1 LRSRIPRAPSR
12 PRFCYPDFVR
22 IPKFLISLPMIA
34 AGALLAHA
42 VAAPQTIP
50 PPAAPTAPAAAPTTA
65 AVTAPFIVIL
75 DPAHGGADPGAHG
88 STGINESDV
97 VLSFARQIRSALQV
111 QGISVLLTRDADIDP
126 SFDDRSAVAN
136 ARDHAIFVSLH
147 ISSTGIPG
155 TVRVYSLPIATPPP
169 AAPATMPSAAG
180 LLPPPVAE
188 ANPHPGLR
196 TWDNAQDSFLD
207 LSLRLAQ
214 LLQTQLTQNFRGSP
228 PAPALVAVR
237 QLRTI
242 AAPAVAIEV
251 SSVSVA
257 DRRQLDAMAG
267 PLSDAIVHAV
277 ISFEPS
283 YVSGAGSASAFAAG
297 AH

>member
-1 LRSRIPRAPSR
+1 
-12 PRFCYPDFVR
+12 
-22 IPKFLISLPMIA
+22 MIA
-34 AGALLAHA
+34 AGALLARA
-42 VAAPQTIP
+42 IAAPQTIP
-50 PPAAPTAPAAAPTTA
+50 PPAAPTAPPAAPPAA
-65 AVTAPFIVIL
+65 AVTAPFVVIL
-75 DPAHGGADPGAHG
+75 DPAHGGADPGARG

-97 VLSFARQIRSALQV
+97 VLSFARQIRAALQV

-155 TVRVYSLPIATPPP
+155 TVRVYSLPMASPQS
-169 AAPATMPSAAG
+169 AAPSTMPSAAG

-188 ANPHPGLR
+188 PSPHPGLR

-214 LLQTQLTQNFRGSP
+214 FLQTQLTQSFRGSP

-257 DRRQLDAMAG
+257 DRRQLDAMAA
-267 PLSDAIVHAV
+267 PLSDAVVHAV
-277 ISFEPS
+277 LSFEPS
-283 YVSGAGSASAFAAG
+283 YVSRAGATPAPASAAG
-297 AH
+297 AP

>member
-1 LRSRIPRAPSR
+1 
-12 PRFCYPDFVR
+12 VR
-22 IPKFLISLPMIA
+22 IPKFLIFLPLIA
-34 AGALLAHA
+34 VGALLAHA
-42 VAAPQTIP
+42 VAAPQTVP
-50 PPAAPTAPAAAPTTA
+50 LPPAPTAPQSAPPAAPPSAAI
-65 AVTAPFIVIL
+65 TAPFTVIL

-97 VLSFARQIRSALQV
+97 VLSFARQIRAALQV

-126 SFDDRSAVAN
+126 SFDDRSAIAN
-136 ARDHAIFVSLH
+136 ARDHVIFLSLH
-147 ISSTGIPG
+147 VSSTGIPG
-155 TVRVYSLPIATPPP
+155 TVRVYSLPMASPQP
-169 AAPATMPSAAG
+169 AAPSIMPSAAG

-188 ANPHPGLR
+188 PNPHPDLR

-207 LSLRLAQ
+207 LSRRLAQ

-228 PAPALVAVR
+228 TAPAAVAVR

-267 PLSDAIVHAV
+267 PLSEAVVRAV

-283 YVSGAGSASAFAAG
+283 YVSSAAPAPSSAPGAP
-297 AH
+297 